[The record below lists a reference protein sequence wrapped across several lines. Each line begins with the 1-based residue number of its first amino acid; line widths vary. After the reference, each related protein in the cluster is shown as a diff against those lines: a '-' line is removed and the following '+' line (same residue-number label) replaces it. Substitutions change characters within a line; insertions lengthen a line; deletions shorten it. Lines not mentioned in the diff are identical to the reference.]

1 MMNTNMDLVQCSYI
15 FDKKTSG
22 GTVKNE
28 NVSNKELKEELH
40 KPVNRKFYKRKVH
53 LSFIDNIW
61 GTNLADMQLIS
72 KFIKGFRFLLCVIKF
87 YSKYSW
93 VIPVKD
99 KQGITTVDAFQKLLN
114 ESH

>member
-40 KPVNRKFYKRKVH
+40 KPVNRKF
-53 LSFIDNIW
+53 
-61 GTNLADMQLIS
+61 
-72 KFIKGFRFLLCVIKF
+72 
-87 YSKYSW
+87 
-93 VIPVKD
+93 
-99 KQGITTVDAFQKLLN
+99 
-114 ESH
+114 